1 MRRELTNTTTSK
13 VAKLLDEIRDEGGAV
28 ALGRVLT
35 LLIHTQL
42 GVEEEA
48 ITAANEASREHP
60 MRVVVVSRNKDAVR
74 AAEDARL
81 DAEIRVGGDAGAS
94 EVVVL
99 RCYGE
104 IGSQLEG
111 IVQGLLLP
119 DAPIVAWWPTFMP
132 ADPGHAQLGQIAHR
146 RITDAAAQRDGCE
159 ALTRLAGAY
168 RPGDTDLSWTRL
180 TNWRAHLA
188 AMLDQPPFE
197 PVTHAVVRG
206 DVESPSV
213 QLMAAWLR
221 TRLHVEVDLTAPA
234 DDLPLGSSGLSQIV
248 LSRESSEN
256 SITRIEESTGLMQQT
271 GQPDHRVALSRRG
284 LRDQLNE
291 ELRRLDADDM
301 YREVLEEYAR
311 SQGVQP

>member
-1 MRRELTNTTTSK
+1 MRRELENTTTSA
-13 VAKLLDEIRDEGGAV
+13 VVKLLDEIRDEGGAV

-35 LLIHTQL
+35 LLVHTQM
-42 GVEEEA
+42 GEEEEA
-48 ITAANEASREHP
+48 IAAANDASREHP
-60 MRVVVVSRNKDAVR
+60 MRVIVVSRNKDDVR
-74 AAEDARL
+74 ATEDGRL

-94 EVVVL
+94 EVIVL

-104 IGSQLEG
+104 MGSQLEG

-132 ADPGHAQLGQIAHR
+132 SDPGHAQLGQIAHR
-146 RITDAAAQRDGCE
+146 RITDAAAQQDACG
-159 ALTRLAGAY
+159 ALLRLADAY

-197 PVTHAVVRG
+197 PVTSAVVQG
-206 DVESPSV
+206 DMDSPSA

-221 TRLHVEVDLTAPA
+221 TRLHVEVALEAPQK
-234 DDLPLGSSGLSQIV
+234 LPLGSSGLSRIV
-248 LSRESSEN
+248 LQRVGGEN
-256 SITRIEESTGLMQQT
+256 SITRIEESTGLLQQT
-271 GQPDHRVALSRRG
+271 GQPDHKVALSRRG

-301 YREVLEEYAR
+301 YREVLHEYAVSR
-311 SQGVQP
+311 EEAQ

>member
-1 MRRELTNTTTSK
+1 MRRELTDTTTSE
-13 VAKLLDEIRDEGGAV
+13 VVKLLDELRDEGGAV

-35 LLIHTQL
+35 LLVHTQL
-42 GVEEEA
+42 GIEEEA
-48 ITAANEASREHP
+48 IAAANEASREHP
-60 MRVVVVSRNKDAVR
+60 MRVVVVSRNRDDVR
-74 AAEDARL
+74 ADEEGRL

-132 ADPGHAQLGQIAHR
+132 SDPGHAQLGQIAHR
-146 RITDAAAQRDGCE
+146 RITDAAAQKDGCD
-159 ALTRLAGAY
+159 ALLRLADAY
-168 RPGDTDLSWTRL
+168 RNGDTDLSWTRL

-197 PVTHAVVRG
+197 PVTGAIVRG
-206 DVESPSV
+206 DSDSPSV
-213 QLMAAWLR
+213 HLMAAWLR
-221 TRLHVEVDLTAPA
+221 TRLHVDATIEHPGDV
-234 DDLPLGSSGLSQIV
+234 PLGSSGLSQII
-248 LSRESSEN
+248 LTRPSGEN
-256 SITRIEESTGLMQQT
+256 SIKRTEESVGLLQQT
-271 GQPDHRVALSRRG
+271 GQPDHEVALSRRG

-311 SQGVQP
+311 TQERAS

>member
-1 MRRELTNTTTSK
+1 MRRELENTTTSA

-35 LLIHTQL
+35 LLVHTQM
-42 GVEEEA
+42 GEEEDA
-48 ITAANEASREHP
+48 IVAANEASREHP
-60 MRVVVVSRNKDAVR
+60 MRVVVVSRNRDEVR
-74 AAEDARL
+74 AKEEGRL

-104 IGSQLEG
+104 MGSQLEG

-132 ADPGHAQLGQIAHR
+132 SDPGHAQLGQIAHR
-146 RITDAAAQRDGCE
+146 RITDAAAQEHACD
-159 ALTRLAGAY
+159 ALLSLAESY

-197 PVTHAVVRG
+197 PVTSALVQG
-206 DVESPSV
+206 DADSPSV
-213 QLMAAWLR
+213 QLLAAWLR
-221 TRLHVEVDLTAPA
+221 TRLQIEVTLEDPA
-234 DDLPLGSSGLSQIV
+234 DLPIGSSGLSRIV
-248 LSRESSEN
+248 LYRTHGEN
-256 SITRIEESTGLMQQT
+256 SITRIEESTGLLQQT

-291 ELRRLDADDM
+291 ELRRLDSDDM
-301 YREVLEEYAR
+301 YGEVLREYSLSRQEE
-311 SQGVQP
+311 S

>member
-1 MRRELTNTTTSK
+1 MRRELENTTTSA
-13 VAKLLDEIRDEGGAV
+13 VAKLLDEIRDESGAV

-35 LLIHTQL
+35 LLVHTQM
-42 GVEEEA
+42 GEEEEA
-48 ITAANEASREHP
+48 IAAANEASREHP
-60 MRVVVVSRNKDAVR
+60 MRVVVVSRNRDEVR
-74 AAEDARL
+74 AKEEGRL

-104 IGSQLEG
+104 MGSQLEG

-132 ADPGHAQLGQIAHR
+132 SDPGHAQLGQIAHR
-146 RITDAAAQRDGCE
+146 RITDAAAQEDACD
-159 ALTRLAGAY
+159 ALLSLAEAY

-197 PVTHAVVRG
+197 PVTSALVQG
-206 DVESPSV
+206 DADSPSV
-213 QLMAAWLR
+213 QLLAAWLR
-221 TRLHVEVDLTAPA
+221 TRLQIDVTLEDPA
-234 DDLPLGSSGLSQIV
+234 DLPIGSSGLSRIV
-248 LSRESSEN
+248 LVRTHGEN
-256 SITRIEESTGLMQQT
+256 SITRIEESTGLLQQT

-291 ELRRLDADDM
+291 ELRRLDSDDM
-301 YREVLEEYAR
+301 YGEVLHEYALSR
-311 SQGVQP
+311 QEQS